1 MKKILVIHNNYQIQ
15 GGEDIAVL
23 NEVKLLKE
31 QYKVETLFFDNRIS
45 NYITQFFYFL
55 INNNLESNKALKSKL
70 KSFNPDIVYIH
81 NTWFK
86 GSIGIFK
93 ILRNKN
99 YKVFIKLHN
108 FRYKCTKSYLKSRH
122 FKSIQYCN
130 ACGLRPDEMRFFNK
144 YYKESYLKSFLVI
157 RHSKQ
162 LLKFLSD
169 EKFNIL
175 VLTEFHKKYL
185 QKNQISKNVSIFPN
199 HLNALESRNIKSEN
213 YIVYAGRISDEKG
226 INELIQAFI
235 RVNLDGFKLKIIGD
249 GPLLKELKRKYTDKR
264 ILFLG
269 QLTNFE
275 TIDQIKFSK
284 GVVTATKLLEGQP
297 TLLCEA
303 STLFK
308 PSVYPDT
315 GGIKEFFPNEYKL
328 AFKQYDYQ
336 DLESKLRIF
345 ANNEEV
351 EQIGND
357 NHKFIKDL
365 LDKKKLL
372 NQFENLQ

>member
-23 NEVKLLKE
+23 NEVKLLQE
-31 QYKVETLFFDNRIS
+31 QYKVETLFFSNKIS
-45 NYITQFFYFL
+45 NYIKQLFYFL
-55 INNNLESNKALKSKL
+55 INNNLESNKALKLKL

-99 YKVFIKLHN
+99 FKVFVKLHN
-108 FRYKCTKSYLKSRH
+108 FRYKCTNSYLKSRH
-122 FKSIQYCN
+122 FKSIHYCN
-130 ACGLRPDEMRFFNK
+130 ACGLRSDKMRFFNK
-144 YYKESYLKSFLVI
+144 YFQESYLKSFLVI

-162 LLKFLSD
+162 LLKFLSND
-169 EKFNIL
+169 KFNIL

-185 QKNQISKNVSIFPN
+185 EKNQISKNVSIFPN
-199 HLNALESRNIKSEN
+199 HLKTLESRNIKSGN
-213 YIVYAGRISDEKG
+213 YIVYAGRISHEKG
-226 INELIQAFI
+226 VNELIQSFI
-235 RVNLDGFKLKIIGD
+235 RVNLDGFTLKIIGE
-249 GPLLKELKRKYTDKR
+249 GPLLKDLKRKYIDDR
-264 ILFLG
+264 IIFLG
-269 QLTNFE
+269 QLTNSE
-275 TIDQIKFSK
+275 TINQIKFSK

-308 PSVYPDT
+308 PSVFPDT
-315 GGIKEFFPNEYKL
+315 GGVKEFFPDEYKL
-328 AFKQYDYQ
+328 AFKQNDYQ
-336 DLESKLRIF
+336 DLETKLRIF

-351 EQIGND
+351 ERIGND
-357 NHKFIKDL
+357 NHEFIKEL
-365 LDKKKLL
+365 LDKEKLL
-372 NQFENLQ
+372 KQFENL